1 MKTALIFLLFLT
13 CSWAQ
18 AQSGKWRYNPQG
30 QLVDGKGQLA
40 NAHQEMHD
48 MSNPSLYTTGAVAV
62 SNTIDPNF
70 AQANLATIEAVI
82 DPNAGQGGRSM
93 SRLYLTPS
101 NPYTPGAGV
110 QSGAPVGFNSDHYDK
125 ILLDA
130 SSSGY
135 KPTQSGAYMAKTHE
149 NSSASLFNRGFHT
162 YEANTK
168 FLAAKE
174 AAGGQGGGIVFMIN
188 QSGESFAHLQAISG
202 SNMFMSAY
210 GRMQDGS
217 VFRLGGQVVL
227 NQKHNKSADL
237 NTSMFGPAFVAG
249 VHEANR
255 RMASTGNEQGF
266 WVTGTGDQTQI
277 QGWGD
282 GSAQSISAAYN
293 PNARFH
299 VHTHPNNTGPSHA
312 DMFASAFLGGM
323 PGMVVAAN
331 GGQFAYGFQLEAGQ
345 IKRSDGQVI
354 TFEQSLNI
362 NMGGFSIKAGV
373 HPNSDASTT
382 IAASVG
388 YPGGGFTNS
397 VNTGVE
403 LSAATFRAGMT
414 SLALLG
420 LAGGP
425 PGFVGAEIVAQSISN
440 QYRDFAYDSRVTH
453 SVETSFALGTFG
465 GADPSK
471 AYHDGAGVYGGL
483 DGNTAP
489 DGSAINGF

>member
-1 MKTALIFLLFLT
+1 MKTALIFLLSLA
-13 CSWAQ
+13 CSLVQ
-18 AQSGKWRYNPQG
+18 AQSGRWRYNPQG

-48 MSNPSLYTTGAVAV
+48 MSNSSLYTIGAVAV

-70 AQANLATIEAVI
+70 AQANLATIEALM
-82 DPNAGQGGRSM
+82 DPHAGQGGRAM

-162 YEANTK
+162 YEANAK

-217 VFRLGGQVVL
+217 VYRLGGQVVL
-227 NQKHNKSADL
+227 NQKHNQSADL

-255 RMASTGNEQGF
+255 RMARTGNEQGF

-277 QGWGD
+277 HDWGD
-282 GSAQSISAAYN
+282 GSEQSISAAYN

-299 VHTHPNNTGPSHA
+299 VHTHPSNTGPSHA
-312 DMFASAFLGGM
+312 DMFASAILGGM

-345 IKRSDGQVI
+345 IKRPDGQVI
-354 TFEQSLNI
+354 RFEQRSPGVNDG
-362 NMGGFSIKAGV
+362 NMSGYDTWG
-373 HPNSDASTT
+373 NE
-382 IAASVG
+382 SVG
-388 YPGGGFTNS
+388 GYSSGDYEDSLGAH
-397 VNTGVE
+397 
-403 LSAATFRAGMT
+403 AAQALAGSGMGYG
-414 SLALLG
+414 LGALLG
-420 LAGGP
+420 AAAGP
-425 PGFVGAEIVAQSISN
+425 VLSI
-440 QYRDFAYDSRVTH
+440 
-453 SVETSFALGTFG
+453 
-465 GADPSK
+465 
-471 AYHDGAGVYGGL
+471 GAGVVMDSDVMTHAPWGEYGYGWNQSQSETYGGPNL
-483 DGNTAP
+483 SGSYTDNGSNYGGHDGNASP
-489 DGSAINGF
+489 DGSAINGFE